1 MGGINPVPGAI
12 GGNSEL
18 DAPGVPSLVGM
29 GFLTKASHNVPKPF
43 SMASMVRFWPDLSSS
58 KTVLSP
64 PSLRSWRLTFS
75 PPLTSEKY
83 DSRLLDL

>member
-64 PSLRSWRLTFS
+64 SFTEVVAPNVFPTIDFR
-75 PPLTSEKY
+75 EV
-83 DSRLLDL
+83 